1 MRRLL
6 TGAVLCALAG
16 TAAAQAPSQAPTS
29 PAAPSPAATSPTA
42 TGAASSREIIVEAP
56 RSLPAPKEV
65 GRSPFTGAPIMVF
78 SLRIPVQYGDL
89 DLADPK
95 DAARLMTRVE
105 RVAHD
110 ACAQLDRLYPLVEDA
125 NCGLRTVTSARSGA
139 QALIDAAKTGP

>member
-1 MRRLL
+1 MMRRLL
-6 TGAVLCALAG
+6 AGAMLAALAG
-16 TAAAQAPSQAPTS
+16 SASAQAPAPTS
-29 PAAPSPAATSPTA
+29 PAAPPVET
-42 TGAASSREIIVEAP
+42 ASSREIIVEAP

-110 ACAQLDRLYPLVEDA
+110 ACAQLDRLYPLVSDPE
-125 NCGLRTVTSARSGA
+125 CPMRTTTGARSGA
-139 QALIDAAKTGP
+139 KALIDAARKPVTTEAAKPAP

>member
-1 MRRLL
+1 MMRRLL
-6 TGAVLCALAG
+6 IGAVLSALAS
-16 TAAAQAPSQAPTS
+16 TASAQAPAPTT
-29 PAAPSPAATSPTA
+29 PAAPSPAA

-110 ACAQLDRLYPLVEDA
+110 ACAQLDRLYPLVSDPG
-125 NCGLRTVTSARSGA
+125 CQLRTMTGARSGA